1 MDLYDALTAY
11 AASDACPFHMPGHK
25 RRLGSMRD
33 PFTFDITEI
42 DGFDDLHHPEGILK
56 EAQERAAALWH
67 SSETH
72 FLVNGSTAGILTAVH
87 ACARPGAALV
97 MARGCHRSAY
107 NAAAL
112 SRQDTR
118 YLRSEDRGV
127 LNGPVDPEELERV
140 LDECGDVSA
149 VLLTS
154 PTYDG
159 IVSDIARA
167 AQAVHSRG
175 IPLIVDEAHGA
186 HFGMHPVFP
195 ASSVE
200 LGADLVIHSLHK
212 TLPSLTQTALLHV
225 NGDLVDRPKVRRML
239 SVFQTSSPSYV
250 LMASIDRCVRL
261 LQESG
266 NDLFDRYASLLT
278 GFRAQADIPGI
289 RLLETDDPSRILLQP
304 EIMSAREL
312 YDTLRERFL
321 LQPEMCTPSYV
332 LMLSS
337 VADDEAAFRRLLDA
351 LRQIGETSGTAAA
364 GAVCRTGCLP
374 AGRTAGRTVCRPAFR
389 TISRPETFPPQR
401 MPLYAALDAPQER
414 IPLREASGR
423 ICAEYLY
430 LYPPGIPLLAPGEEI
445 TLSLLERIRQIREAG
460 LSLQGPADY
469 TLETIWTVKE
479 AGGFTS

>member
-1 MDLYDALTAY
+1 MQ
-11 AASDACPFHMPGHK
+11 
-25 RRLGSMRD
+25 D

-87 ACARPGAALV
+87 ACARPGATLV

-167 AQAVHSRG
+167 ARAAHSRG

-186 HFGMHPVFP
+186 HFGMHPAFP

-225 NGDLVDRPKVRRML
+225 NGDLVDRRKVRRML

-266 NDLFDRYASLLT
+266 QDLFDRYAGLLT
-278 GFRAQADIPGI
+278 GFRAQARFPDI

-304 EIMSAREL
+304 ERMSARAL
-312 YDTLRERFL
+312 YDTLCERFR

-337 VADDEAAFRRLLDA
+337 VADEEEAFRRLLDA
-351 LRQIGETSGTAAA
+351 LREISETAGPAAA
-364 GAVCRTGCLP
+364 DASCRAV
-374 AGRTAGRTVCRPAFR
+374 
-389 TISRPETFPPQR
+389 SQPEAYPPQR

-414 IPLREASGR
+414 IPFREAAGR

-445 TLSLLERIRQIREAG
+445 TVSLLERIRQIREAG
-460 LSLQGPADY
+460 LSLQGCADY

-479 AGGFTS
+479 AGGFKR

>member
-25 RRLGSMRD
+25 RRLGSMQD

-154 PTYDG
+154 RIHCVSGGG
-159 IVSDIARA
+159 IVPRFGKSFRLDPAFDQVTYTGRTGESYCDMKEQFPIGTVSCRVSDMTEPNI
-167 AQAVHSRG
+167 
-175 IPLIVDEAHGA
+175 
-186 HFGMHPVFP
+186 
-195 ASSVE
+195 
-200 LGADLVIHSLHK
+200 
-212 TLPSLTQTALLHV
+212 
-225 NGDLVDRPKVRRML
+225 RP
-239 SVFQTSSPSYV
+239 
-250 LMASIDRCVRL
+250 
-261 LQESG
+261 QESG
-266 NDLFDRYASLLT
+266 NRCDCTMARFSDGKTSVTFTAVGAPFELAVKPYTDRALCAMAHREDEQAT
-278 GFRAQADIPGI
+278 GVYVPLQAFQQGI
-289 RLLETDDPSRILLQP
+289 
-304 EIMSAREL
+304 
-312 YDTLRERFL
+312 
-321 LQPEMCTPSYV
+321 
-332 LMLSS
+332 
-337 VADDEAAFRRLLDA
+337 
-351 LRQIGETSGTAAA
+351 GT
-364 GAVCRTGCLP
+364 GAC
-374 AGRTAGRTVCRPAFR
+374 
-389 TISRPETFPPQR
+389 
-401 MPLYAALDAPQER
+401 
-414 IPLREASGR
+414 
-423 ICAEYLY
+423 
-430 LYPPGIPLLAPGEEI
+430 
-445 TLSLLERIRQIREAG
+445 
-460 LSLQGPADY
+460 GPAIMPEFQFDARKDY
-469 TLETIWTVKE
+469 TLACLIRVGKP
-479 AGGFTS
+479 

>member
-25 RRLGSMRD
+25 RRLGSMQD
-33 PFTFDITEI
+33 PFSFDITEI
-42 DGFDDLHHPEGILK
+42 DGFDDLHHAESILK

-72 FLVNGSTAGILTAVH
+72 FLVNGSTAGILSAVH
-87 ACARPGAALV
+87 ACARPGASLV
-97 MARGCHRSAY
+97 MARACHRSVY
-107 NAAAL
+107 GAAAL
-112 SRQDTR
+112 SRQKTR

-127 LNGPVDPEELERV
+127 LNGPIDPDELERV
-140 LDECGDVSA
+140 LDGCGDVSA

-167 AQAVHSRG
+167 ARIAHRRG

-186 HFGMHPVFP
+186 HFGMHPLFP

-225 NGDLVDRPKVRRML
+225 NGDLVDRRKVRRML

-250 LMASIDRCVRL
+250 LMASIDRCVSMLR
-261 LQESG
+261 ESG
-266 NDLFDRYASLLT
+266 NDLFDRYARLLSA
-278 GFRAQADIPGI
+278 FRTQMDAPGI
-289 RLLETDDPSRILLQP
+289 RLLDTDDPSRILLQP
-304 EIMSAREL
+304 VRLSSREL
-312 YDTLRERFL
+312 YDTLRDRFH

-337 VADDEAAFRRLLDA
+337 VADDEEAFRRLLDA
-351 LRQIGETSGTAAA
+351 LREIGAS
-364 GAVCRTGCLP
+364 C
-374 AGRTAGRTVCRPAFR
+374 AGRDASDSAGSPAD
-389 TISRPETFPPQR
+389 IPPADHPPAR
-401 MPLYAALDAPQER
+401 MPLHAALDAPQEQV
-414 IPLREASGR
+414 PLRDAAGR
-423 ICAEYLY
+423 VSAEYLY
-430 LYPPGIPLLAPGEEI
+430 LYPPGTPLIAPGEEI
-445 TLSLLERIRQIREAG
+445 TQDLLRRISRLRKAG
-460 LSLQGPADY
+460 LSLQGCEDH

-479 AGGFTS
+479 HSRSS